1 MTPHSTR
8 LSTLCLSY
16 RHCTIHTAVGSPLS
30 VVGQGTL
37 CSNSFH
43 VPDVSLVP
51 DLTMQ
56 LMLAGQIT
64 DHDYCVILVPDCC
77 YIQDFVARVIC
88 LVLAP
93 GVVTHNVFGSS
104 TSFVFL
110 PLRPP
115 VLPDLSSL
123 LRPRRHFLSGIIV
136 WVIFVVLDYL
146 LYFVEVF

>member
-1 MTPHSTR
+1 M
-8 LSTLCLSY
+8 
-16 RHCTIHTAVGSPLS
+16 
-30 VVGQGTL
+30 
-37 CSNSFH
+37 
-43 VPDVSLVP
+43 LV
-51 DLTMQ
+51 
-56 LMLAGQIT
+56 GQIT

-110 PLRPP
+110 PLCPP